1 MPRYHMQKAEREI
14 HDNSVFQE
22 ILSNGKFTTISL
34 CKKNEPYLVTLSYG
48 FDREKNCL
56 YFHSAKKGL
65 KFEFLQKNSLVCG
78 TIVEDLGYNQDK
90 CSHSY
95 RSIVFWGNLV
105 VVDNLDEKIHGFD
118 VLLKHLER
126 QPDKL
131 RARFF
136 KDSKVYDS
144 TSILRLDIDEITGK
158 AST

>member
-1 MPRYHMQKAEREI
+1 MQKAEREI
-14 HDNSVFQE
+14 HDKIVFQE
-22 ILSNGKFTTISL
+22 ILSNGKFSTISF

-48 FDREKNCL
+48 FDSEKNCL

-65 KFEFLQKNSLVCG
+65 KFEFLKENSLVCG
-78 TIVEDLGYNQDK
+78 TIIEDLGYNHDN

-105 VVDNLDEKIHGFD
+105 QIDNLDEKIHGFD
-118 VLLKHLER
+118 ILFNHLEQ

-131 RARFF
+131 KSKFF

-144 TSILRLDIDEITGK
+144 ISILRLDIDEITGK
-158 AST
+158 ASS